1 MTQRFSKS
9 IVASALSLLLAGLPL
24 ASYAAGTQ
32 SALTNAATQSEA
44 QAISHS
50 DQKFMEKAVQGGLAE
65 VQLGSLAAQK
75 AHSPEVKQFGQRM
88 ASDHSKANDQLKQA
102 ASQKNVNLPT
112 DMDSSSQREF
122 DKLQKLSDAQFDREY
137 MKNMVSD
144 HEKDIKEFKNESKS
158 AKDADLKAFVD
169 KTLPTLE
176 DHLTQAKS
184 AQAAANNE
192 QKTAKTS

>member
-1 MTQRFSKS
+1 
-9 IVASALSLLLAGLPL
+9 
-24 ASYAAGTQ
+24 
-32 SALTNAATQSEA
+32 
-44 QAISHS
+44 
-50 DQKFMEKAVQGGLAE
+50 
-65 VQLGSLAAQK
+65 
-75 AHSPEVKQFGQRM
+75 
-88 ASDHSKANDQLKQA
+88 
-102 ASQKNVNLPT
+102 
-112 DMDSSSQREF
+112 
-122 DKLQKLSDAQFDREY
+122 

>member
-1 MTQRFSKS
+1 M
-9 IVASALSLLLAGLPL
+9 IASALSLLLAGLPL

-32 SALTNAATQSEA
+32 GGMTSASTQSHA
-44 QAISHS
+44 AAISHS
-50 DQKFMEKAVQGGLAE
+50 DQQFMEKAAQGGLAE
-65 VQLGSLAAQK
+65 VQLGNLAAQK
-75 AHSPEVKQFGQRM
+75 AQSPEVKQFGQRM
-88 ASDHSKANDQLKQA
+88 ASDHSKANDQLKQV

-112 DMDSSSQREF
+112 DMDSSTKREF
-122 DKLQKLSDAQFDREY
+122 DKLQKLSGAQFDREY